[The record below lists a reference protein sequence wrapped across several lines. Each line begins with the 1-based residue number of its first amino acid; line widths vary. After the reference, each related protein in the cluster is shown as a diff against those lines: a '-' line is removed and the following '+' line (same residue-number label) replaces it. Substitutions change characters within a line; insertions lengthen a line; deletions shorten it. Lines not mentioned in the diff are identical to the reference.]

1 MAETAAPP
9 APAPA
14 ATAAPARPRH
24 VVVIG
29 GGFGGLEAAR
39 RLAKLPLEITVID
52 KRNHHLFQPLLYQVA
67 GAGLSPGD
75 IAEPIRSLLAK
86 HENVRVALGTAQSV
100 DLDRRVVKLA
110 DREVA
115 YDRLI
120 IAAGATHSY
129 FGHDDWEKHAP
140 GLKTMADALEV
151 RQRVLLAFERA
162 ELARDPNER
171 RRHLTFVVVGGGPT
185 GVELAGSLCE
195 IARRTLIQDFR
206 SIDPS
211 LARVVLI
218 EGGDSLL
225 GAFPKVLRDR
235 ALRDLQGLGVE
246 VLFGRP
252 VRAVDADGVWVGEER
267 ILSRTVLWAAGVA
280 GVPLAKTLGV
290 PLDRAGR
297 PIVEPDLS
305 LPGHPEVTV
314 IGDLASFSHTP
325 DGKPLPGVAQVA
337 LQGGRRVADNIA
349 RELKGLPPVRFVYK
363 DLGSMATIGRSKAV
377 AWIGRAQ
384 FGGLFAWLF
393 WLVVHL
399 MALVSFRNRVVVLM
413 QWAWSYTTWQRNARL
428 IHEEDIHAETQAQ
441 EPQT

>member
-1 MAETAAPP
+1 MADPSPAAPP
-9 APAPA
+9 LQDRSALPAPK
-14 ATAAPARPRH
+14 H

-29 GGFGGLEAAR
+29 GGFGGLTVAR
-39 RLAKLPLEITVID
+39 ALAKLPLRITVID

-67 GAGLSPGD
+67 GAALSPGD
-75 IAEPIRSLLAK
+75 IAEPIRALLAA
-86 HENVRVALGTAQSV
+86 HENVSVILDSARSV
-100 DLDRRVVKLA
+100 DLAKRTVKIS
-110 DREVA
+110 DREIP

-140 GLKTMADALEV
+140 GLKTMADALEI

-162 ELARDPNER
+162 ELARDANER

-211 LARVVLI
+211 LARVVLV
-218 EGGDSLL
+218 EGGDALL

-235 ALRDLQGLGVE
+235 ALRDLQALGVE

-252 VRAVDADGVWVGEER
+252 VRAVDADGVMVGEER
-267 ILSRTVLWAAGVA
+267 VLAHTVLWAAGVA

-297 PIVEPDLS
+297 VIVEPDLT
-305 LPGHPEVTV
+305 LPGHPEVAV
-314 IGDLASFSHTP
+314 IGDLASFTHTP
-325 DGKPLPGVAQVA
+325 DGSPLPGVAQVA
-337 LQGGRRVADNIA
+337 MQGGRLVARNLR
-349 RELKGLPPVRFVYK
+349 RELKGQAPERFVYD

-384 FGGLFAWLF
+384 FGGLVAWLF
-393 WLVVHL
+393 WLIVHL
-399 MALVSFRNRVVVLM
+399 MSLASFRNRLVVLL

-428 IHEEDIHAETQAQ
+428 IHEEDIHADATGE
-441 EPQT
+441 EPQP

>member
-1 MAETAAPP
+1 MADPSPAAPP
-9 APAPA
+9 LQDRSALPAPK
-14 ATAAPARPRH
+14 H

-29 GGFGGLEAAR
+29 GGFGGLTVAR
-39 RLAKLPLEITVID
+39 ALAKLPLRITVID

-67 GAGLSPGD
+67 GAALSPGD
-75 IAEPIRSLLAK
+75 IAEPIRALLAA
-86 HENVRVALGTAQSV
+86 HENVSVILDSARSV
-100 DLDRRVVKLA
+100 DLAKRSVKIS
-110 DREVA
+110 DREIP

-140 GLKTMADALEV
+140 GLKTMADALEI

-162 ELARDPNER
+162 ELARDANER

-211 LARVVLI
+211 LARVVLV
-218 EGGDSLL
+218 EGGDALL

-235 ALRDLQGLGVE
+235 ALRDLQALGVE

-252 VRAVDADGVWVGEER
+252 VRAVDADGVMVGEER
-267 ILSRTVLWAAGVA
+267 VLAHTVLWAAGVA

-297 PIVEPDLS
+297 VIVEPDLT
-305 LPGHPEVTV
+305 LPGHPEVAV
-314 IGDLASFSHTP
+314 IGDLASFTHTP
-325 DGKPLPGVAQVA
+325 DGTPLPGVAQVA
-337 LQGGRRVADNIA
+337 MQGGRLVARNLR
-349 RELKGLPPVRFVYK
+349 RELKGQAPERFVYD

-384 FGGLFAWLF
+384 FGGLVAWLF
-393 WLVVHL
+393 WLIVHL
-399 MALVSFRNRVVVLM
+399 MSLASFRNRLVVLL

-428 IHEEDIHAETQAQ
+428 IHEEDIHADATGE
-441 EPQT
+441 EPQP